1 MSWFF
6 ELTTAQLRINTGI
19 QYEGTLADAIHIDQ
33 SQNQDNVELFGG
45 TIDVNPNRSVWT
57 KNGWKND
64 GGEQVQDTVN
74 FDTGTTAD
82 MNLVPLADV
91 SAYSEN
97 KKMFELA
104 CNLARTESQRA
115 ELRLLMSYVHYRMR
129 ASANDAEVHSD
140 DCKDGDNG
148 SNEHCTTTDD
158 LGMKETAKITKHGL
172 MSFTAISNQVKRMSN
187 KILNTVQF

>member
-1 MSWFF
+1 MD
-6 ELTTAQLRINTGI
+6 
-19 QYEGTLADAIHIDQ
+19 DAIHIDQ

-64 GGEQVQDTVN
+64 GGEQVQDTVEFN
-74 FDTGTTAD
+74 ADDLTGPTAD

-129 ASANDAEVHSD
+129 ASANDAEMHSED
-140 DCKDGDNG
+140 SEAGDNG
-148 SNEHCTTTDD
+148 SEHSTTTDD
-158 LGMKETAKITKHGL
+158 LGKKETRKLTKQGL
-172 MSFTAISNQVKRMSN
+172 VSFTAISNQVKRMRIKAPSSPIRRR
-187 KILNTVQF
+187 KKKT